1 MQTETVQAR
10 VHKSLKLWSMF
21 ADLEES
27 FGTFKSTKAVYDRI
41 LDLRIATPL
50 IVMNYGLFL
59 EENNYFEDAFK
70 VILMVFCC
78 CFL

>member
-1 MQTETVQAR
+1 MY
-10 VHKSLKLWSMF
+10 

-27 FGTFKSTKAVYDRI
+27 FGTFKTTRAVYDRI

-50 IVMNYGLFL
+50 IVLNYALFL

-70 VILMVFCC
+70 VCS
-78 CFL
+78 

>member
-1 MQTETVQAR
+1 MQAR